1 VVAPAKSLG
10 LCGSMALIAL
20 VAVGIVGDGFLLYAL
35 FHWMRD
41 DAVRKRR

>member
-1 VVAPAKSLG
+1 
-10 LCGSMALIAL
+10 MALIAL